1 MTATEIA
8 CSLCLNS
15 LRLAPAPQPQRSTV
29 EQDSKGTGEAQGAV
43 IAKKELTY
51 SEALR
56 LASQWHADQ
65 QIEPAERLYRTL
77 LGIAPDDP
85 NTTHYLG
92 VLLCQSARPEE
103 GLVLIERSLQ
113 MDASVAAWHNNL
125 GNVMLDAGRFDE
137 AAQAYERCLALDPDH
152 GEVLNNLAVLQ
163 RRLGRLAEAEA
174 TLVRAVARKPEF
186 AGSHHNLAALCF
198 EQKRIDE
205 GLAHCV
211 NALQLE
217 PRNAS
222 TRHILGLALRRLGRQ
237 EEAAQTYRE
246 WLALEPDSEQAHHYL
261 AACTGE
267 NVPERASLRYVEKV
281 FDDFAASFDAKLA
294 SLDYCA
300 PQLVGEAVGRLC
312 GSGDGSLAVLDAG
325 CGTGLCA
332 PWLVPYAGRLV
343 GVDLSQAMLDQAA
356 ARACYD
362 ELVKADLVAFLQSQ
376 LSAFDLIVSADT
388 LCYFG
393 RLDEAMQ
400 GAANALRGGGV
411 LCFTVE
417 VHEDGMEPYRLNPHG
432 RYSHHPSYV
441 VSVLEGAGF
450 DGMDFAEVVLRQ
462 ELAMPVA
469 GWLVSA
475 RRRAS

>member
-1 MTATEIA
+1 M
-8 CSLCLNS
+8 
-15 LRLAPAPQPQRSTV
+15 
-29 EQDSKGTGEAQGAV
+29 EQDSQVRGEAPGKV
-43 IAKKELTY
+43 VEKKELTY
-51 SEALR
+51 LEALK
-56 LASQWHADQ
+56 LASQLHSDQ
-65 QIEPAERLYRTL
+65 QIEPAERLYRML
-77 LGIAPDDP
+77 LDIQPDDP
-85 NTTHYLG
+85 NVMHYLG

-103 GLVLIERSLQ
+103 GLVLIQRSLQ
-113 MDASVAAWHNNL
+113 RDASVAAWHNNL
-125 GNVMLDAGRFDE
+125 GNVMLDAGRLDE
-137 AAQAYERCLALDPDH
+137 ASQAYQRCLDLDPDH

-163 RRLGRLAEAEA
+163 RRLGKFADAEA
-174 TLVRAVARKPEF
+174 TLLRAVERKPEF

-198 EQKRIDE
+198 EKKRIDE

-211 NALQLE
+211 KALQLE

-222 TRHILGLALRRLGRQ
+222 TRHVLGLALMRLGRQ

-246 WLALEPDSEQAHHYL
+246 WLALEPDSEQALHYL

-267 NVPERASLRYVEKV
+267 NVPERASQMYVEKV

-294 SLDYCA
+294 SLDYRA
-300 PQLVGEAVGRLC
+300 PQLVGEAVGRLY
-312 GSGDGSLAVLDAG
+312 GSSHRSLAVLDAG

-332 PWLVPYAGRLV
+332 PWLAPYAGRLV

-393 RLDEAMQ
+393 HLDGAIQ
-400 GAANALRGGGV
+400 GAANALRADGL

-417 VHEDGMEPYRLNPHG
+417 IHEDGMEPYRLNPHG
-432 RYSHHPSYV
+432 RYSHHRSYV
-441 VSVLEGAGF
+441 ESVLQGAGF

-475 RRRAS
+475 RYRAS